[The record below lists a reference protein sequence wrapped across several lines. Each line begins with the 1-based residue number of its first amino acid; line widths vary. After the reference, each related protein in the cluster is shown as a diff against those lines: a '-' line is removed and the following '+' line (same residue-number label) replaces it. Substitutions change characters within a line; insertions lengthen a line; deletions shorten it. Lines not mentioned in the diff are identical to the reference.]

1 MNKEIQ
7 DIISN
12 INKAS
17 KEKNT
22 DFFCISRDIFQARL
36 DSYILR
42 TKEYLLSA
50 VIGEIGNNTFDHN
63 WDFAE
68 GHARGVYFNYE
79 NSNQIILADFG
90 RGLKKS
96 LESVRKCESSL
107 EAIKVAFTEHI
118 SGRAPEQRG
127 NGLKFVLE
135 TIKAKNWYLYFQSG
149 NACCIIN
156 QGLVTFKESDFQFQ
170 GCFAIIKKGLNK

>member
-1 MNKEIQ
+1 MDDEIK
-7 DIISN
+7 DIINN
-12 INKAS
+12 INNAS

-36 DSYILR
+36 DTFSIK

-50 VIGEIGNNTFDHN
+50 VIGEIGSNTFDHN
-63 WDFAE
+63 WEFAE
-68 GHARGVYFNYE
+68 GQTRGVYFKYDD
-79 NSNQIILADFG
+79 SNEIILADFG

-96 LESVRKCESSL
+96 LESVKICETSL
-107 EAIKVAFTEHI
+107 EAIKVAFTEQV

-135 TIKAKNWYLYFQSG
+135 TIKSKNWYLYFQSG

-156 QGLVTFKESDFQFQ
+156 QGSVTFKESDIQFQ
-170 GCFAIIKKGLNK
+170 GCFAVIKQGVNK